1 MNGVR
6 TFRMLAG
13 GLTAS
18 LLIGAFGTTAAQ
30 AKPTKPGGLTH
41 LTATATPAAAGTY
54 TVASSWDP
62 AAGATKYR
70 VAITKNGVTLASAT
84 VIAPSWSTTI
94 TSAPGTAS
102 LAVTPVAVHR
112 KGSTSTFSFP
122 LADVTAPQ
130 GSFTSSWTGTHATI
144 TQQTLSDDS
153 GTVGITRTVDW
164 GDGTSVPW
172 TSGTTLNH
180 TYTAIGRY
188 LPTVTLKDAAGNS
201 GVVAVPAIVI
211 GDTTAPTG
219 TFSVGPV
226 TAWAAFT
233 SVTVTQSALHDDFSP
248 ADHITQSVNWG
259 DGTAPIDWTGTTSIT
274 HVYSV
279 AGAFTPVVT
288 ITDEAHNA
296 ASPISTTP
304 VVVSADTAAPVVKL
318 LLPKTHKKS
327 VKSWKTLRGKATDA
341 PGTGVK
347 QVSLRAVQK
356 RGTRWYAYK
365 AATKTWV
372 KAATKA
378 KAFAKAGALT
388 MITSATHVWAG
399 KLVGLR
405 KGTLIYK
412 IQATDNVGNVSAAL
426 THKATLTKH

>member
-18 LLIGAFGTTAAQ
+18 LLIGAVGTTAAQ

-41 LTATATPAAAGTY
+41 LTATATPAASGTY
-54 TVASSWDP
+54 TVASSWD
-62 AAGATKYR
+62 AAVGATKYR
-70 VAITKNGVTLASAT
+70 VAITKGGATLASAT
-84 VIAPSWSTTI
+84 VITPSWSPTI
-94 TSAPGTAS
+94 TSSPGTAS

-112 KGSTSTFSFP
+112 KGSTSSISFT

-153 GTVGITRTVDW
+153 GTAGITRTVDW

-180 TYTAIGRY
+180 TYAGVGRY
-188 LPTVTLKDAAGNS
+188 LPTVTLKDAAGNT

-219 TFSVGPV
+219 TFSVGPI

-233 SVTVTQSALHDDFSP
+233 AVTVTQNAVHDDFSP

-259 DGTAPIDWTGTTSIT
+259 DGSAPIDWTGTTSVT
-274 HVYSV
+274 HVYSA
-279 AGAFTPVVT
+279 AGSFAPVVT

-296 ASPISTTP
+296 STPISTSV
-304 VVVSADTAAPVVKL
+304 VVVSADTAAPVLKL
-318 LLPKTHKKS
+318 LLPKTHKRS
-327 VKSWKTLRGKATDA
+327 VNAWKTLRGTATDA
-341 PGTGVK
+341 PGVGVK
-347 QVSLRAVQK
+347 QVSLRAVEK
-356 RGTRWYAYK
+356 RGARWYAYK

-378 KAFAKAGALT
+378 KAFDKAGALSMT
-388 MITSATHVWAG
+388 TSATHVWAA
-399 KLVGLR
+399 KLTGLR
-405 KGTLIYK
+405 KGTLVYK
-412 IQATDNVGNVSAAL
+412 VSATDNVGNASSVV
-426 THKATLTKH
+426 THKATLTRS